1 LKNISK
7 TVRITKKTLQKLQN
21 ASQAV
26 ESLPKLSRSFQKLLE
41 RFKGSLKASV

>member
-1 LKNISK
+1 LENISK

-26 ESLPKLSRSFQKLLE
+26 EGLPKQSRSFQKLLKK
-41 RFKGSLKASV
+41 FKAV